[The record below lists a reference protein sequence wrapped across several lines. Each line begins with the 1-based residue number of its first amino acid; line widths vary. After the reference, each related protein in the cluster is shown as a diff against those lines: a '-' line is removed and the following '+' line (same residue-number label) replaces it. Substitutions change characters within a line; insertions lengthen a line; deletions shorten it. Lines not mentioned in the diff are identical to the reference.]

1 MLNAD
6 MALIRNL
13 SSKTDDGEV
22 SCTYTTCPV
31 ASSETVT
38 WVDAFA
44 DDNNLWIDEFSKAF
58 QKMIESGWE
67 GQLKEVGSDDDDDDD
82 DDRTTVSTTT
92 DTRAT
97 EPADV
102 YHVSN

>member
-31 ASSETVT
+31 ANSETVT

-58 QKMIESGWE
+58 QKMIENGWK
-67 GQLKEVGSDDDDDDD
+67 GQLKEVS
-82 DDRTTVSTTT
+82 STTPS
-92 DTRAT
+92 RASPT
-97 EPADV
+97 MQHTLPAV
-102 YHVSN
+102 VFLCLLLVGAEAM

>member
-67 GQLKEVGSDDDDDDD
+67 GQLTDIGSDSNKNDS
-82 DDRTTVSTTT
+82 TVSTESTT
-92 DTRAT
+92 TQS
-97 EPADV
+97 ADL
-102 YHVSN
+102 HNVSKYY